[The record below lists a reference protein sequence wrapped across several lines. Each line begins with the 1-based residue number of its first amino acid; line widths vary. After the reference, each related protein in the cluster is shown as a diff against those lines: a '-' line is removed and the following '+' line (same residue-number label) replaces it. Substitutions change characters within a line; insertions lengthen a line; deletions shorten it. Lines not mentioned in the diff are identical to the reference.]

1 MLRIL
6 LLALAFAPALH
17 AGVVFRNAR
26 VFDGTS
32 VLVGTDVLVEDG
44 KIAAVGKRLRVP
56 DGTEIIDAS
65 GKTLLPGLIDA
76 HTHVFGE
83 EALTA
88 RTSIVK
94 NVTPDEDG

>member
-1 MLRIL
+1 MLSRVLVL
-6 LLALAFAPALH
+6 LLAVAPALH

-32 VLVGTDVLVEDG
+32 VLAATDVLVQDG

-56 DGTEIIDAS
+56 EDTEVVDAS

-76 HTHVFGE
+76 HTHAYGDALT
-83 EALTA
+83 EALMFG
-88 RTSIVK
+88 
-94 NVTPDEDG
+94 VTTELDQ